1 MKSRREKIK
10 DVFISNNK
18 KLSEDEKRKVYYKY
32 DSSIIYE
39 FFIFRKENITKE
51 IGKKYLFIENNNDI
65 IMSIAFEEKLEKYKE
80 YCEECEIKKECKFE
94 SEDYCIAN
102 WVNFKKIDFYK
113 YLFLEKERSKVSE
126 EFLEKYKE
134 EIAKA
139 EERKYFI
146 LVEKIQDVL
155 I

>member
-10 DVFISNNK
+10 DVVISNNK

-65 IMSIAFEEKLEKYKE
+65 IMSTAFEEKLEKYKE
-80 YCEECEIKKECKFE
+80 YCEECGIKTECKFE

-102 WVNFKKIDFYK
+102 WVNFKKIAFIE
-113 YLFLEKERSKVSE
+113 FLILEGEKSKVSE

-134 EIAKA
+134 ELGEA
-139 EERKYFI
+139 EEEKYFI
-146 LVEKIQDVL
+146 LVEEI
-155 I
+155 